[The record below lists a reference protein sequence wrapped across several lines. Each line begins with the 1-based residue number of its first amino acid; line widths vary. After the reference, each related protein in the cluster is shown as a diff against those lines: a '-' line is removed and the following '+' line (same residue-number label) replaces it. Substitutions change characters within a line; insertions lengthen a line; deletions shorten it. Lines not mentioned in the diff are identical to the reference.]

1 MRKCNSLIVRLISA
15 AITAF
20 ILLAQLPAQAD
31 TSAGTY
37 VDWGVDE
44 YEFFGLTKEAIE
56 KKFAGRLC
64 FHESFGRVHFKGG
77 TGLNY
82 YGPTFKLS
90 FNKGKVDSVQGIFEG
105 CRDTIYRPAFNN
117 KRDAL
122 KFAIAGLSDANDE
135 AGKKK
140 LAAARKELATVEA
153 SP

>member
-1 MRKCNSLIVRLISA
+1 MRIKLPVGRIA
-15 AITAF
+15 AVLATFIITAQAP
-20 ILLAQLPAQAD
+20 ILAEIKVGP
-31 TSAGTY
+31 Y

-44 YEFFGLTKEAIE
+44 YEFFGLTKDQVT

-64 FHESFGRVHFKGG
+64 FQEGFERVHFKGG

-82 YGPTFKLS
+82 YGPTFKLG
-90 FNKGKVDSVQGIFEG
+90 FNNGKVDTVQGIFEG
-105 CRDTIYRPAFNN
+105 CRDTIYRPLF
-117 KRDAL
+117 KSKKDAL
-122 KFAIAGLSDANDE
+122 KFTCAGLADAKDD